1 MNWAEFF
8 DMGGYAFYVWSA
20 WGLTTLVLGW
30 QFAQPK
36 LANTKIKR
44 ELKRQITR
52 ELLNPEQTSTTPT
65 NKPQVSKPQA
75 SSEQV

>member
-36 LANTKIKR
+36 LAHAKIKR
-44 ELKRQITR
+44 ELKRQISR
-52 ELLNPEQTSTTPT
+52 ELL
-65 NKPQVSKPQA
+65 SKQQFSNPQA
-75 SSEQV
+75 SNEQV